1 MTGYQI
7 SIDDYLASLPVK
19 ARGETCEPE
28 DVERLSQQCRVVYA
42 HLRDLRPHT
51 IREVAAA
58 TGISENSVSARFRE
72 IRAYL
77 EGRPLKNDPPEV
89 VRANLGTI
97 LREKVDGVPGLHTYS
112 MRLNRFHGAA

>member
-1 MTGYQI
+1 MSGYQI

-28 DVERLSQQCRVVYA
+28 DVTRLSEQCRVVYS
-42 HLRDLRPHT
+42 HMRDLRAHT
-51 IREVAAA
+51 LREISAA
-58 TGISENSVSARFRE
+58 TNIPEASVSARIRE

-77 EGRPLKNDPPEV
+77 EGRPLKNDPPDLQ
-89 VRANLGTI
+89 RAKLGTI

-112 MRLNRFHGAA
+112 MQLNRFHGAA